1 MAVSSIHEGLLEL
14 VRDRPA
20 FAADLLT
27 GVLDVRIPP
36 FAEARI
42 ADSTLN
48 QATPVENHADAAVL
62 LIEGDPVLGVIVE
75 AQLQEDA
82 RKHYTWP
89 LYAIAARARH
99 ECPFI
104 VLVVTL
110 DTQVALWA
118 SRPIDLGDGMMFRPR
133 VIGPDAIPKLTD
145 ADHGKYDPQ
154 LAVLSAIA
162 HGRGDLDTAV
172 QIGRVAYGAVSTLS
186 DDNQRLLYSALI
198 TRSLSDAAREV
209 LAVHPLLKPLLQ
221 ELKLPSYSQG
231 LAEGEARGEA
241 KALLTILAERGLLLT
256 EAQRRR
262 VVECADLATLDHW
275 LKRALSVASADELL
289 VP

>member
-27 GVLDVRIPP
+27 GVLDVRIPR

-62 LIEGDPVLGVIVE
+62 LVEGDPVLGVIVE

-133 VIGPDAIPKLTD
+133 VIGPDAIPKLVD
-145 ADHGKYDPQ
+145 ADHGN
-154 LAVLSAIA
+154 AI
-162 HGRGDLDTAV
+162 
-172 QIGRVAYGAVSTLS
+172 
-186 DDNQRLLYSALI
+186 
-198 TRSLSDAAREV
+198 RSLPSCRRSRMAGATSTRPFRSAASPTAPYR
-209 LAVHPLLKPLLQ
+209 PCPMTT
-221 ELKLPSYSQG
+221 SGCY
-231 LAEGEARGEA
+231 
-241 KALLTILAERGLLLT
+241 T
-256 EAQRRR
+256 RR
-262 VVECADLATLDHW
+262 
-275 LKRALSVASADELL
+275 
-289 VP
+289 